1 MLFVSEYAV
10 SFGTKVKSLKD
21 HRLGTTGIVVASS
34 YGFLLCINHEE
45 TLLYS
50 FKKKNC
56 CSFLVLNVYRVLI
69 MFKY

>member
-45 TLLYS
+45 ILLYS
-50 FKKKNC
+50 LKKKLLLFFSIKC
-56 CSFLVLNVYRVLI
+56 VSGPDYV
-69 MFKY
+69 